1 MLLDDRVDPSA
12 QDNQALID
20 AAKYGHLEI
29 VKLLLSDDRVDPSV
43 QNNQAFISAALVA
56 HSEVLEKV
64 RHYILTFRFDS

>member
-12 QDNQALID
+12 QDNQAFID
-20 AAKYGHLEI
+20 ASQNGHLEI
-29 VKLLLSDDRVDPSV
+29 VKLLLSDARVDPSA